1 MPENLAKRWLKLES
15 NLPSSV
21 SMSRTLAPFRE
32 PIDSIELHSFG
43 DASGRG
49 VSAAVYAVVRQM
61 SGVNQGLIAAESR
74 LAKQGLTIPRLE
86 LVAGHMASNLV
97 SSVQRALQGFPVA
110 ASFCWLDSSVALHW
124 INGGGEYRQF
134 VANRVR
140 KIREHSVDE
149 WRHAPTEDNPA
160 DLGSRGGFVKGSESW
175 WSGPA
180 WLANR
185 DQ

>member
-1 MPENLAKRWLKLES
+1 
-15 NLPSSV
+15 
-21 SMSRTLAPFRE
+21 MSRTLAPFRE

-97 SSVQRALQGFPVA
+97 SSVQRALQWFPLA
-110 ASFCWLDSSVALHW
+110 A
-124 INGGGEYRQF
+124 
-134 VANRVR
+134 
-140 KIREHSVDE
+140 
-149 WRHAPTEDNPA
+149 
-160 DLGSRGGFVKGSESW
+160 
-175 WSGPA
+175 
-180 WLANR
+180 
-185 DQ
+185 